1 MDIGD
6 RLQAALHERYRIDQ
20 LLGEGGM
27 ALVYLADDLKHGRR
41 VALKVLRPE
50 ISTGAGTE
58 RFLREIEVV
67 ARLNHPNVL
76 ALHDSGVADGLIY
89 FVMPFVEGESLRAR
103 LDREGRLPL
112 DEAIRIASEIGDA
125 LEYAHAQGL
134 VHRDMKP
141 ENVLFQAGHALVC
154 DFGIARAARA
164 DERHLT
170 RTGVSL
176 GTLAYMSPEQL
187 DGTVE
192 VDRRT
197 DVYAL
202 GCIVHEMLS
211 GTNPFAADK
220 PQAVLGRKLTGE
232 IPNLAEIRAD
242 VPITVH
248 RVVARALST
257 DPSGRFVTADLFVEE
272 LRKATTRSAVEEE
285 ERRRRFR
292 RNVRHVGT
300 GVGMIALAMAVWL
313 LTRALTG
320 PVMERI
326 VVLPLENAQ
335 GDTAQQYF
343 VAGAYADMVDELAR
357 AVRVISL
364 PSAERIAQL
373 GLRYREIAT
382 ELGVDGI
389 VRGRVSLDPERVTLN
404 LQLVDGDTEE
414 IVWTQRFE
422 TPPGR
427 IPELY
432 RHVALALSEEMGV
445 ALGDEER
452 ARLTTAQEVNPQVL
466 LALMQARFQWQKL
479 TPEGIDT
486 AEDYYRLALRLDSL
500 NAQGWWGLAQVWG
513 LRAQMGLA
521 TGEEA
526 MERGAQYRARATELD
541 PDLAARD
548 GGVRAWLLW
557 DFDAAEEAYRKDL
570 ALDPTDAVARAY
582 FAHVLLYRGKKGE
595 AEAEMT
601 AAVQAD
607 PYNTRVQSLYGQYL
621 NFTRRYEEAEAAFR
635 RVLEREP
642 NDPLAL
648 SNARTTYHH
657 LGRYDEAMP
666 IWREY
671 YASQGDT
678 AAVRALDAGYAQGG
692 YAAALRAVADVF
704 VARGDPAKLWQI
716 ATLYTR
722 AGDDGQALDYLEK
735 AAGVRDPNLPYITI
749 DPLFDGLRDEPR
761 FQALID
767 MLYAAG

>member
-6 RLQAALHERYRIDQ
+6 RLQAELHERYRIDR
-20 LLGEGGM
+20 LLGEGGT
-27 ALVYLADDLKHGRR
+27 ALVYLADDLKHGRP

-50 ISTGAGTE
+50 ISTGVGTE

-89 FVMPFVEGESLRAR
+89 FVMPFVEGESLRVR
-103 LDREGRLPL
+103 LDREGRLPF
-112 DEAIRIASEIGDA
+112 DDAIRIASEIGDA

-141 ENVLFQAGHALVC
+141 ENVLFQAGHAVVC
-154 DFGIARAARA
+154 DFGIARATRA

-170 RTGVSL
+170 RTGVSV

-187 DGTVE
+187 DRTAE
-192 VDRRT
+192 MDRRV

-211 GTNPFAADK
+211 GTNPFAAQK
-220 PQAVLGRKLTGE
+220 PEAVLARKLMGE
-232 IPNLAEIRAD
+232 IPDLTGIRAD
-242 VPITVH
+242 VPITVQ

-257 DPSGRFVTADLFVEE
+257 DPNGRFATAALFVEE
-272 LRKATTRSAVEEE
+272 LRRAATRSAVEEE
-285 ERRRRFR
+285 ERRQRFR
-292 RNVRHVGT
+292 RNLRHVGG
-300 GVGMIALAMAVWL
+300 GVGMIALAMAGWL
-313 LTRALTG
+313 LTRVVTG

-326 VVLPLENAQ
+326 VVLPLENTRR
-335 GDTAQQYF
+335 DTAQQYF

-373 GLRYREIAT
+373 GLRPREIAT

-389 VRGRVSLDPERVTLN
+389 VTGRVSLDPEGVTLN

-414 IVWTQRFE
+414 IVWTERFE
-422 TPPGR
+422 TPLRR

-432 RHVALALSEEMGV
+432 RHVALELSEQVGV
-445 ALGDEER
+445 ELDEEQR
-452 ARLTTAQEVNPQVL
+452 ARLTAAQEVDPQVL
-466 LALMQARFQWQKL
+466 TALLQARFQWQKL
-479 TPEGIDT
+479 TPDGIDS
-486 AEDYYRLALRLDSL
+486 AEDYYRLALSFDSL
-500 NAQGWWGLAQVWG
+500 NAEGWLGLAQVWG

-526 MERGAQYRARATELD
+526 LDRGARYRARAEELD
-541 PDLAARD
+541 PDLIARQ
-548 GGVRAWLLW
+548 GGARAWLEW
-557 DFDAAEEAYRKDL
+557 DFEGAEEAYRKYL
-570 ALDPTDAVARAY
+570 AVDATDAVARAY
-582 FAHVLLYRGKKGE
+582 FAEVLLMRGKE
-595 AEAEMT
+595 AEAEREMT
-601 AAVQAD
+601 AAVEAD
-607 PYNTRVQSLYGQYL
+607 PYNVRVQSIYGHYL
-621 NFTRRYEEAEAAFR
+621 NFVRRYDDAEAAFL
-635 RVLEREP
+635 RVLRREP
-642 NDPLAL
+642 NEPMAL

-657 LGRYDEAMP
+657 MGRYEEAMP
-666 IWREY
+666 IWRDY

-678 AAVRALDAGYAQGG
+678 VAVRALDTGYAQGG
-692 YAAALRAVADVF
+692 YAAALRAVAEVY

-722 AGDDGQALDYLEK
+722 AGDDEKALEYLEE
-735 AAGVRDPNLPYITI
+735 AAGVRDPNIPYLTV

-767 MLYAAG
+767 KLHAAH